1 MPLPAIIN
9 IASGRTSVD
18 TKSRLRGRAIVKAGK
33 GTATRTVGLLGNIFS
48 YGFDCGFVDMSPVRG
63 VKKYFDK
70 KGKRYLRT
78 QELVALGQALADGAS
93 LGSNPQVFAVLKLLI
108 LTGARKGEIEAL
120 RWDAVDFIGG
130 YLRLAV
136 SKTGQKAIPL
146 NGGALEILNAVPKL
160 EGSPFVFPAHR
171 SDGYYEGT
179 PKVWRIIREV
189 AGLENVRMHDLR
201 HSFASI
207 AVSGG
212 ASLPIIG
219 ALLGHKDSAT
229 TQRYAHL
236 HDDPLKA
243 ASEAVGDKISAIL
256 KN

>member
-1 MPLPAIIN
+1 M
-9 IASGRTSVD
+9 
-18 TKSRLRGRAIVKAGK
+18 
-33 GTATRTVGLLGNIFS
+33 
-48 YGFDCGFVDMSPVRG
+48 
-63 VKKYFDK
+63 
-70 KGKRYLRT
+70 
-78 QELVALGQALADGAS
+78 
-93 LGSNPQVFAVLKLLI
+93 
-108 LTGARKGEIEAL
+108 
-120 RWDAVDFIGG
+120 GG
-130 YLRLAV
+130 YLRLAD

-146 NGGALEILNAVPKL
+146 NGGALEILNAITKL

-179 PKVWRIIREV
+179 LKVWRIIRDM
-189 AGLENVRMHDLR
+189 AGLEDVRLHDLR

-219 ALLGHKDSAT
+219 ALLGHKNSAT

-236 HDDPLKA
+236 HDDPLRA
-243 ASEAVGDKISAIL
+243 AAEAVGDKISAIL